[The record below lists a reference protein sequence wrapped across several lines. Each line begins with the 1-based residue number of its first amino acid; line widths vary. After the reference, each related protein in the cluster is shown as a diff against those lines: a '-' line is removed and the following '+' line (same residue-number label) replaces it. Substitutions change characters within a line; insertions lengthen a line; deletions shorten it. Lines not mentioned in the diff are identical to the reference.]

1 VQDGIRQAYEDEQ
14 ARILE
19 RALALPLPDAVFTIV
34 YYNQRERRPHRDAIP
49 LTVLHRDNDPEA
61 VQDWQSRVGK
71 LLNGA
76 YDVGDAWHRHDGTY
90 EKIRA
95 DYEAANPGF
104 DAHTYERAE
113 YYGLWLSR

>member
-1 VQDGIRQAYEDEQ
+1 MEDCNNHTYEREQ
-14 ARILE
+14 ARVLE
-19 RALALPLPDAVFTIV
+19 RALSLPLPDAVFTIV
-34 YYNQRERRPHRDAIP
+34 YYNQRERRAHLNVIP
-49 LTVLHRDNDPEA
+49 LNVLDRGHDPEA
-61 VQDWQSRVGK
+61 IQDWQRRVGK

-95 DYEAANPGF
+95 DYEVANPGF
-104 DAHTYERAE
+104 NPETYDRAE